1 MPKRRVSSQLGLGD
15 EFDVQLLQKVGGAA
29 AAAEYRHVDPRTIRS
44 SPFQPRTSFTEE
56 RIAELADSIREHGL
70 LQPLLVRDTPAG
82 PELLAGERRKRASI
96 AAGLETVTVRFV
108 AADDAAAAAIALAE
122 NLHREDLTAW
132 EEAQGLAQ
140 LRRVLTVDG
149 KRPTRDRLAEISG
162 RSTGWVS
169 ECLFVAERVTEEVIA
184 LSGADRHSVTDLP
197 QNALLGIAQE
207 EDDTE
212 RARLLALAVES
223 ATPGKTVEAAQRR
236 AKAGRPPKPY
246 SLRIHRRGD
255 RAGQVSFRIR
265 SPAEISAD
273 AARRILNDLEPVLSA
288 LRQRAEGDQG

>member
-1 MPKRRVSSQLGLGD
+1 
-15 EFDVQLLQKVGGAA
+15 
-29 AAAEYRHVDPRTIRS
+29 
-44 SPFQPRTSFTEE
+44 
-56 RIAELADSIREHGL
+56 
-70 LQPLLVRDTPAG
+70 VRDTPAG

-108 AADDAAAAAIALAE
+108 AADDAAAAAVALAE

-207 EDDTE
+207 EDGAE

-288 LRQRAEGDQG
+288 LRRRAEGDQG

>member
-1 MPKRRVSSQLGLGD
+1 MPKRRVSTQLGLGD
-15 EFDVQLLQKVGGAA
+15 EFDVQLLHKVGAA
-29 AAAEYRHVDPRTIRS
+29 TTATEYRHVDPRTIRS

-56 RIAELADSIREHGL
+56 RIAELAESIRQHGL
-70 LQPLLVRDTPAG
+70 LQPLLVRDTPSG

-96 AAGLETVTVRFV
+96 AAGLENVTVRFV
-108 AADDAAAAAIALAE
+108 TADDAAAAAIALAE

-169 ECLFVAERVTEEVIA
+169 ECLFVAERLTEDVIA
-184 LSGADRHSVTDLP
+184 LSGVERHSVTELP
-197 QNALLGIAQE
+197 QNALLAIARDE
-207 EDDTE
+207 ESAE
-212 RARLLALAVES
+212 RARLLALAVGS
-223 ATPGKTVEAAQRR
+223 PTPGKAVEAARR
-236 AKAGRPPKPY
+236 KTKAGRPPKPF

-265 SPAEISAD
+265 SPGEIDAD
-273 AARRILNDLEPVLSA
+273 AARRILSDLEPVLSA
-288 LRQRAEGDQG
+288 LRERAEGGEG